1 MFQDVED
8 AIKALQEIKVYSEDL
23 AQLSSFLLKTL
34 TDEEFAEANV
44 NSEDLLNRKLLEDIV
59 SCKDGIIK
67 HVNKLKRL

>member
-44 NSEDLLNRKLLEDIV
+44 NSDDLLNRKLLEDIV

>member
-44 NSEDLLNRKLLEDIV
+44 NLEDLLNRKLLEDIV